1 MAVKIIGAV
10 IGTLISAS
18 GLFYFIKEKNDAES
32 RKIYGVMSIIGA
44 LLCAVTIYL
53 ILR

>member
-10 IGTLISAS
+10 IGALISAS
-18 GLFYFIKEKNDAES
+18 GLFYCIKEKNDAES
-32 RKIYGVMSIIGA
+32 RKIYGVMIIIGA